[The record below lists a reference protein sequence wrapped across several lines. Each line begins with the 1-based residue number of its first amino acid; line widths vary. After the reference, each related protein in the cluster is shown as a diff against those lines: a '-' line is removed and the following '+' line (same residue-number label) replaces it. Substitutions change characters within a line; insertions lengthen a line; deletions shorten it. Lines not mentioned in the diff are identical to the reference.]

1 MRCAMEKSA
10 RSPLRFVAP
19 VVLIVAAIVFF
30 AVLSGSLGGDDG
42 SGTEDAAVE
51 MPAGPPDEG
60 ASNGDGG
67 GGGGGGQEESYEVQ
81 EGDTLDGIAVET
93 GVSAEEILELNPSL
107 DSQSLPAGEEI
118 QISE

>member
-1 MRCAMEKSA
+1 MEKTA

-19 VVLIVAAIVFF
+19 VVLIVAAVVFF
-30 AVLSGSLGGDDG
+30 TVLSGSLGGGG
-42 SGTEDAAVE
+42 SDTEDAAVE
-51 MPAGPPDEG
+51 MPAGPPAEDAG
-60 ASNGDGG
+60 GGNGG
-67 GGGGGGQEESYEVQ
+67 GGGGGGQGETYEVQ